1 MKLKMLFKSIAIMS
15 LFIFS
20 GCGGSGSDGLN
31 GAIELTTDVQGAN
44 VTATATYTN
53 PTKTNLIGV
62 PITFS
67 FQQSING
74 VTTTV
79 DMGTFNTNNSGSIA
93 VNFTPYPF
101 IGTQDIVV
109 QASSGNVTNYSVV
122 TVTGA
127 TFKLTP
133 PVDTEL
139 SAAGATTAPGG
150 APATFA
156 LNAPTFATIT
166 DPFSG
171 DVLNHPIIV
180 TATLTSSSGATI
192 TPTSQT
198 IYTDTAGVASLSG
211 FIVTIPYPDTTG
223 SNVAVISW
231 QATDQFTGLT
241 ATGSTTLK
249 ATRSADYV
257 PPAPVVP

>member
-1 MKLKMLFKSIAIMS
+1 MKLKMLFKMIAITS

-31 GAIELTTDVQGAN
+31 GAIELTTEVQGAN

-53 PTKTNLIGV
+53 PTKSNLIGV
-62 PITFS
+62 PITFT

-74 VTTTV
+74 VPTTV
-79 DMGTFNTNNSGSIA
+79 DLGTFNTNNSGSIA

-133 PVDTEL
+133 PADTEL
-139 SAAGATTAPGG
+139 SAAGATTPPGG
-150 APATFA
+150 APAQFA
-156 LNAPTFATIT
+156 LNAPKFATIT
-166 DPFSG
+166 DPFTG
-171 DVLNHPIIV
+171 NVLNHPITV
-180 TATLTSSSGATI
+180 TATLISSSGATL
-192 TPTSQT
+192 TPTST
-198 IYTDTAGVASLSG
+198 IIYSDSTGVAPLFG
-211 FIVTIPYPDTTG
+211 FIATVPYPALTG
-223 SNVAVISW
+223 TNVAVITW
-231 QATDQFTGLT
+231 EATDQITGLI
-241 ATGSTTLK
+241 ASGSTTLK
-249 ATRSADYV
+249 ATRTADYV
-257 PPAPVVP
+257 PPVIVP